1 MTRAHGPL
9 ESKAAKGSPGT
20 RLREHEHFRSPRRS
34 SPRATRSFSSRCFSP
49 FASTNESPEAWAQ
62 DKMIDKISLIWAHTP
77 IQTASYYPPETG
89 EAGPLDLHS
98 EKEKKKAQGQFPW
111 DGKQRLITTVVTK
124 MNRQTVYRKR
134 FQPQPGD

>member
-1 MTRAHGPL
+1 
-9 ESKAAKGSPGT
+9 
-20 RLREHEHFRSPRRS
+20 
-34 SPRATRSFSSRCFSP
+34 
-49 FASTNESPEAWAQ
+49 
-62 DKMIDKISLIWAHTP
+62 MIDKISLIWAHTHNP
-77 IQTASYYPPETG
+77 FRLLVITPRKRAKQALWTF
-89 EAGPLDLHS
+89 LHS

>member
-1 MTRAHGPL
+1 MPRGIRWCANGEKQRDENERVARGLDLRGDLKCSCSRRRVPGLPFAAFDSSGPCARVTL
-9 ESKAAKGSPGT
+9 RSLPCAGSPLG
-20 RLREHEHFRSPRRS
+20 
-34 SPRATRSFSSRCFSP
+34 
-49 FASTNESPEAWAQ
+49 N
-62 DKMIDKISLIWAHTP
+62 
-77 IQTASYYPPETG
+77 IQTASDYPPETG